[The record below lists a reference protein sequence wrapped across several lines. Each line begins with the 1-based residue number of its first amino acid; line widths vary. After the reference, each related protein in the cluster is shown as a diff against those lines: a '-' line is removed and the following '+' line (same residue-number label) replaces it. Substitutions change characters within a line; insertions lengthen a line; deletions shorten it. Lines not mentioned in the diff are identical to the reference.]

1 MNRRTVTDWL
11 ASAFVLCAVVLGGSS
26 SGGIWANLL
35 LQWIAAILLIW
46 LLGARL
52 PLQMPR
58 TLLILGAA
66 VVALPILQL
75 IPLPP
80 WLWTM
85 LPERGSVAEGF
96 ALAEHALPW
105 IPISLDPDATM
116 AVIASLLV
124 PVAGLAVFAATSRR
138 GMRLALGSLIGA
150 AIVSALLGLAQRI
163 AGEGTVLQPYALTNP
178 GMATGLFANRN
189 HLATLLVLAIPCAV
203 LLFAG
208 PGKRLQAA
216 ALVAGLVAG
225 VVLTGSK
232 AGMGLA
238 LIAATI
244 SFAWIAAPAR
254 AHSAWLALIGT
265 GAVLGAAGGLWLVL
279 INDRPPPG
287 GEEQQRPFIIATT
300 LEAAYDHFPVGTGGG
315 SFLRVYQHYED
326 PAQASPQYRNHA
338 HNDYAEVLLEY
349 GAPGAL
355 LIMVVIGWWASQA
368 VAAWRGQ
375 GPGIAEAR
383 AGVIMLGILLAHSAV
398 DYPLRTG
405 ALALLAT
412 AAAVL
417 AARHYANASLAPASG
432 TLEQP
437 EEDPVHLRITL

>member
-1 MNRRTVTDWL
+1 VNRETASDWL
-11 ASAFVLCAVVLGGSS
+11 SPGFMLCAVVLGGSS
-26 SGGIWANLL
+26 SGGIWANLV
-35 LQWIAAILLIW
+35 LQWLAALLLIW
-46 LLGARL
+46 VIGARGL
-52 PLQMPR
+52 EFIPR
-58 TLLILGAA
+58 ALLMLGSATI
-66 VVALPILQL
+66 ALPVIQL

-80 WLWTM
+80 LLWSL
-85 LPERGSVAEGF
+85 LPGRDLVAEGF
-96 ALAEHALPW
+96 ALAGVAQPW
-105 IPISLDPDATM
+105 MPLSLDPDATL
-116 AVIASLLV
+116 AVLATLLV
-124 PVAGLAVFAATSRR
+124 PVAGLAVFASTSRR
-138 GMRLALGSLIGA
+138 GLRLTLWSLVGA
-150 AIVSALLGLAQRI
+150 AIISALLGLAQQL

-178 GMATGLFANRN
+178 GKATGLFANRN

-203 LLFAG
+203 LLF
-208 PGKRLQAA
+208 PGHSSHRQAV
-216 ALVAGLVAG
+216 ALVASLVCG

-254 AHSAWLALIGT
+254 ARVAWLTLLGA
-265 GAVLGAAGGLWLVL
+265 GAVLGAAGGLWLAL
-279 INDRPPPG
+279 ADDRPAPG

-300 LEAAYDHFPVGTGGG
+300 LEAARDHFPAGTGGG

-355 LIMVVIGWWASQA
+355 LIMVVVGWWARQA
-368 VAAWRGQ
+368 LVAWRGQ
-375 GPGIAEAR
+375 GPDFTEAR
-383 AGVIMLGILLAHSAV
+383 AGVIMLGILFAHSAV

-405 ALALLAT
+405 TLALLAT

-417 AARHYANASLAPASG
+417 AARHYGGVARELADKAA
-432 TLEQP
+432 EEP
-437 EEDPVHLRITL
+437 EEDPAHLRITL